1 MKRSLLALMLIVSVS
16 AMAGENATLPL
27 PSAGN
32 VTLPIA
38 EYNKLLDLVRNPARK
53 PEPPPLPYSIQR
65 ADLKFRVAQESVL
78 GTVQLDGEV
87 FKKGATKVPLTS
99 GMTILDA
106 HQQSKALPLEQEG
119 VTSTAILPGPAE
131 FSVTLDAGLP
141 LTIEAGRAS
150 FKLPVPSAGSVQA
163 TLVIPGEHTNIRIN
177 PGLITARTSANGQ
190 TTIEATLV
198 PGQPASIWWT
208 TREVA
213 TPVAPKE
220 VRFLSDVKTL
230 ISVNEADL
238 RIAVLADVT
247 VVQGEPSEFAVQL
260 PEGYEVTGTSAA
272 TVESS
277 EARDGTLVLK
287 LNGAHPRSH
296 QFLITMEKP
305 ISATKADAP
314 FVSFK
319 NAQRETGEVLVEG
332 TGAMELTAKESGGLK
347 RLDVKEVNANLR
359 ALARFPLQA
368 AFRYHRQPAETPA
381 LSLDWVRFPD
391 SPVLAA
397 VADWA
402 IVTTLVTSEGRS
414 LTEVKL
420 VLKNQAQPFLKID
433 LPAGATILSADVAG
447 ERVKPV
453 QAPDGSRI
461 PLLRPGFRP
470 TGSYTV
476 SFVFL
481 HSGSPFAKKG
491 GSELTLPKM
500 DLPISVLQWEV
511 FLPEQYKVK
520 DFGGDAISANMQAV
534 VFDNAASFNKA
545 IDVGVGAGI
554 DLTTKSG
561 TNTFAGVTLQN
572 FAGVQE
578 NEGLD
583 RLALFVPGVV
593 NSESLVPG
601 QIAGFVVDPQ
611 GVAVPTAQITIIH
624 PESGVTQTVV
634 ADSSGRWVASN
645 VPSGQIKI
653 TASVPGF
660 KTSVRD
666 LSYDA
671 NKVAKLN
678 VPLSV
683 ANTSETVEVR
693 SKNTKDD
700 EKEFDRRDREAK
712 KTEAMQQNAASS
724 NVFNL
729 QKRVAGVLPVSVDVP
744 HAGNSYRFVRPLVL
758 DEETRLTFNYKTTG
772 K

>member
-1 MKRSLLALMLIVSVS
+1 MKRNILAFILAISVT
-16 AMAGENATLPL
+16 AVAGENATLPL

-38 EYNKLLDLVRNPARK
+38 EYNKLLDLVRNPAKR
-53 PEPPPLPYSIQR
+53 PEAPPLAYSIQR
-65 ADLKFRVAQESVL
+65 ADLKLRVAQESVL
-78 GTVQLDGEV
+78 GIVQLDGEV
-87 FKKGATKVPLTS
+87 FSKGETKVPLTS

-119 VTSTAILPGPAE
+119 KMSIAILPGPAE
-131 FSVTLDAGLP
+131 FSVTLDAGLQ
-141 LTIEAGRAS
+141 LGIEVGRAS
-150 FKLPVPSAGSVQA
+150 FVLPVPSAGSAQMS
-163 TLVIPGEHTNIRIN
+163 LVIPGEHTNIRIN
-177 PGLITARTSANGQ
+177 PGLITSRASANGQ
-190 TTIEATLV
+190 TTIQATLV
-198 PGQPASIWWT
+198 PGQPANIWWT
-208 TREVA
+208 TREVVA
-213 TPVAPKE
+213 PAAPKE

-230 ISVNEADL
+230 VSINEAEI
-238 RIAVLADVT
+238 RVAALADVT
-247 VVQGEPSEFAVQL
+247 VVQGQPSEFTVDL
-260 PEGYEVTGTSAA
+260 PAGYEVSGASGA

-277 EARDGTLVLK
+277 EVHDGTLILK
-287 LNGAHPRSH
+287 LTGGNARNH

-305 ISATKADAP
+305 IMETRADAP

-319 NAQRETGEVLVEG
+319 KAQRETGEILVEG

-347 RLDVKEVNANLR
+347 RLDVKEVNSNLR

-368 AFRYHRQPAETPA
+368 AFRYHRQPAETPGLA
-381 LSLDWVRFPD
+381 MEWVRFPD
-391 SPVLAA
+391 SSVLAA

-420 VLKNQAQPFLKID
+420 ILKNQAQPFLKID
-433 LPAGATILSADVAG
+433 LPAGSTILSADVAG
-447 ERVKPV
+447 EKVKPV
-453 QAPDGSRI
+453 QAPDGNRV

-481 HSGSPFAKKG
+481 HSGAPFAKKG

-520 DFGGDAISANMQAV
+520 DFGGDAISTNMQAA

-545 IDVGVGAGI
+545 IDVGVGTVI

-572 FAGVQE
+572 FTGVQE
-578 NEGLD
+578 NESLD
-583 RLALFVPGVV
+583 RLALFMPGVV

-601 QIAGFVVDPQ
+601 QIAGYVLDPL
-611 GVAVPTAQITIIH
+611 GAVIPNAQITVVH
-624 PESGVTQTVV
+624 PESDTTLTAT
-634 ADSSGRWVASN
+634 ADANGRWVVSN

-653 TASVPGF
+653 TASMSGF
-660 KTSVRD
+660 RTSVRD
-666 LSYDA
+666 LNFDA
-671 NKVAKLN
+671 NKIGKLKI
-678 VPLSV
+678 PLSV
-683 ANTSETVEVR
+683 GSTSTAIEVH
-693 SKNTKDD
+693 KNAKDD
-700 EKEFDRRDREAK
+700 EKEFDRLDRDAK

-729 QKRVAGVLPVSVDVP
+729 QKRVAGVLPVSVNVP

-758 DEETRLTFNYKTTG
+758 DEETRLTFNYKVAG